1 MTLDFKEIPQA
12 NEGSGLQDTFEL
24 FSRDF
29 FEILGYEIIQ
39 HPDRGADGKKDLI
52 IQETRTGLSGT
63 TKIKW
68 LVSCK
73 HYAHSGKSVSDTD
86 EPNILDRISVHNC
99 DGFIGFYSTLPATS
113 LGNNFEGLKK
123 KTNIQSFDREQI
135 EKILLETPQGLKL
148 ASRYFPKSLEQ
159 YTLENPKP
167 AKIFAE
173 ALSINCEYC
182 DKNLLDDKSGIF
194 VTLRKPSD
202 HNAEVYK
209 RNPYEEAYFSCKG
222 RCDTILKNK
231 YLQTENYIDE
241 WCDISDYLTPTG
253 YIKKIMAWMNS
264 LNIDNDKVDKKAF
277 DKLKKLFLNSFP
289 HISREQTTA
298 EKERIKEYLQNG
310 LGEFL

>member
-1 MTLDFKEIPQA
+1 MILDFKEIPQA
-12 NEGSGLQDTFEL
+12 NDGSGFQDTFEL

-29 FEILGYEIIQ
+29 FEILGYEILQ

-73 HYAHSGKSVSDTD
+73 HYAHGGKSVSDTD

-113 LGNNFEGLKK
+113 LANNFEGLKK
-123 KTNIQSFDREQI
+123 KINIQSFDRGQI

-148 ASRYFPKSLEQ
+148 ASRCFPKSLEK

-167 AKIFAE
+167 AKIFE
-173 ALSINCEYC
+173 EELSIKCEYC
-182 DKNLLDDKSGIF
+182 AKNLLEDKSGIF
-194 VTLRKPSD
+194 VILRQASY
-202 HNAEVYK
+202 HNDTIYPYK
-209 RNPYEEAYFSCKG
+209 EAYFSCKG
-222 RCDTILKNK
+222 RCDNILKNK

-264 LNIDNDKVDKKAF
+264 INVGNEKVEKDAF

-298 EKERIKEYLQNG
+298 EKERIKEYLQNRF
-310 LGEFL
+310 GEFL

>member
-12 NEGSGLQDTFEL
+12 SGGGGLQDTFEL

-52 IQETRTGLSGT
+52 IQESRTGVSGI

-73 HYAHSGKSVSDTD
+73 HYAHGGKAVSDTD
-86 EPNILDRISVHNC
+86 EPNICDRISVHDC

-123 KTNIQSFDREQI
+123 KTNIQSFDKEQI

-148 ASRYFPKSLEQ
+148 ASRYFPTSYEK
-159 YTLENPKP
+159 YKVENPKP
-167 AKIFAE
+167 AKIFSIE
-173 ALSINCEYC
+173 PSINCEYC
-182 DKNLLDDKSGIF
+182 DKNLLESKTGIF
-194 VTLRKPSD
+194 VMLCKP
-202 HNAEVYK
+202 NTEGCK
-209 RNPYEEAYFSCKG
+209 QNPYEEAYFSCNG
-222 RCDTILKNK
+222 NCDHILKNK
-231 YLQTENYIDE
+231 YLQIENYTPRWVYIT
-241 WCDISDYLTPTG
+241 DYLTPNG
-253 YIKKIMAWMNS
+253 YIRRIMDW
-264 LNIDNDKVDKKAF
+264 LNLLGLEYEKVEKNAF
-277 DKLKKLFLNSFP
+277 VKLKKLFFNSFP

-298 EKERIKEYLQNG
+298 EKERIDE
-310 LGEFL
+310 